1 MFFCSF
7 CIVYIYISINM
18 PWILIFNTM
27 LRIVH
32 YKYSFKIKKKNM
44 YLYIYQY
51 IYIYFL
57 IKTITLVY
65 YVIRSKL
72 LQMGL
77 FFCCFFWSDLRIRPI
92 SSFSFHRFFSLTL
105 IFFAFSLWHI
115 KKMVIWFFFS
125 WIFWNCIWFD

>member
-1 MFFCSF
+1 
-7 CIVYIYISINM
+7 
-18 PWILIFNTM
+18 M

-77 FFCCFFWSDLRIRPI
+77 FFCCFF
-92 SSFSFHRFFSLTL
+92 
-105 IFFAFSLWHI
+105 
-115 KKMVIWFFFS
+115 
-125 WIFWNCIWFD
+125 